1 MTSSGMAALG
11 RTATDLTDAQWDLID
26 PVLPSPPGRRVREA
40 SGTTVLR

>member
-1 MTSSGMAALG
+1 MTSGGLAALG

-26 PVLPSPPGRRVREA
+26 PLLPSPPGRPVPEA